1 MSSSNAL
8 FTMRAFT
15 REDDV
20 ILLKSGEVLFRPG
33 ETGTTMFGLLEG
45 AIRITWI
52 GQAGQNGHEDIPVG
66 HVFGAGALV
75 MEGHKRLGMATAT
88 TDCRL
93 IEMTREKFFLP
104 SMKPRCLPSSCWHR
118 SMNACG
124 ISKWPINNGYQNQL
138 TPTIGSESL

>member
-45 AIRITWI
+45 GDSHHLDWT
-52 GQAGQNGHEDIPVG
+52 
-66 HVFGAGALV
+66 
-75 MEGHKRLGMATAT
+75 
-88 TDCRL
+88 
-93 IEMTREKFFLP
+93 
-104 SMKPRCLPSSCWHR
+104 S
-118 SMNACG
+118 
-124 ISKWPINNGYQNQL
+124 WPEW
-138 TPTIGSESL
+138 S

>member
-1 MSSSNAL
+1 MSSLCAL
-8 FTMRAFT
+8 DTMRAFT

-93 IEMTREKFFLP
+93 IEMTREKFLFAL
-104 SMKPRCLPSSCWHR
+104 HE
-118 SMNACG
+118 
-124 ISKWPINNGYQNQL
+124 
-138 TPTIGSESL
+138 TPMFALELLASIDERLRDIKMADK

>member
-8 FTMRAFT
+8 ATMRAFT

-33 ETGTTMFGLLEG
+33 ETGTTMFGLLEW

-88 TDCRL
+88 MDCRL
-93 IEMTREKFFLP
+93 IEMTREKFLFAL
-104 SMKPRCLPSSCWHR
+104 HE
-118 SMNACG
+118 
-124 ISKWPINNGYQNQL
+124 
-138 TPTIGSESL
+138 TPMFALELLASIDERLRDIKMADK

>member
-1 MSSSNAL
+1 
-8 FTMRAFT
+8 MRAFT

-66 HVFGAGALV
+66 HVLGQGRCSWKDTSGLV
-75 MEGHKRLGMATAT
+75 WQRQPWIAA
-88 TDCRL
+88 
-93 IEMTREKFFLP
+93 
-104 SMKPRCLPSSCWHR
+104 
-118 SMNACG
+118 
-124 ISKWPINNGYQNQL
+124 
-138 TPTIGSESL
+138 

>member
-52 GQAGQNGHEDIPVG
+52 GQTGQNGHEDIPVG

-88 TDCRL
+88 TDCSL
-93 IEMTREKFFLP
+93 IEMTREKFLFAL
-104 SMKPRCLPSSCWHR
+104 HE
-118 SMNACG
+118 
-124 ISKWPINNGYQNQL
+124 
-138 TPTIGSESL
+138 TPMFALELLASIDERLRDIKMADK